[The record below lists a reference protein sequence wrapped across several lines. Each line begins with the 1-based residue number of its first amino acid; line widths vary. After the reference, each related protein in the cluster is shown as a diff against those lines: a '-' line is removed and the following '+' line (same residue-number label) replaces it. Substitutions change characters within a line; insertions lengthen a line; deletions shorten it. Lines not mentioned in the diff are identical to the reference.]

1 MKIRG
6 HACTSAL
13 PMCTNIANSPYA
25 ERMARDALKDE
36 GIRGWFID
44 DSRSHLEGYDK
55 VLTAGI
61 NGAFP
66 GLTLMTR

>member
-1 MKIRG
+1 
-6 HACTSAL
+6 
-13 PMCTNIANSPYA
+13 
-25 ERMARDALKDE
+25 MARDALKDE